1 MIQPTD
7 ELALL
12 RISKSVN
19 SNLKAFKAGVH
30 LEAATGRT
38 IDDLHQQ
45 TCADRLQLAFEFGD
59 AADRLMRSR
68 PPMYRVAVGR
78 YYYSMYH
85 SMRAVSHFRHFGDD
99 YEQHSVLPSK
109 TPADFNQ
116 RAFWENE
123 LKDARLRRNE
133 ADYDPYPRS
142 DTSFRAIAMS
152 LRVSARQ
159 LAIEAKKYLLTKG
172 CAHL

>member
-1 MIQPTD
+1 MTQPTD

-19 SNLKAFKAGVH
+19 SNLKAFKSGVH
-30 LEAATGRT
+30 LEASTGRT

-45 TCADRLQLAFEFGD
+45 ACADRLNLALDFVD
-59 AADRLMRSR
+59 AADRLMRAR

-85 SMRAVSHFRHFGDD
+85 AMRAVSYFRHFGDD
-99 YEQHSVLPSK
+99 YEQHSALPAK
-109 TPADFNQ
+109 TPADFNR
-116 RAFWENE
+116 RAYWENE

-133 ADYDPYPRS
+133 ADYDPYPSS
-142 DTSFRAIAMS
+142 DSSFRAVAAS
-152 LRVSARQ
+152 LQASARQ
-159 LAIEAKKYLLTKG
+159 LAVEARNYLTTKG
-172 CAHL
+172 CAHV